1 MQYHRLRVIKVYVS
15 AYSVLRLINEVVQM
29 LKLSFENCTSLIE
42 CVNRYQYYLNVINE
56 EDKPFLD
63 WIFYSYV
70 ADNLEDDLWNAARG
84 Q

>member
-1 MQYHRLRVIKVYVS
+1 MT
-15 AYSVLRLINEVVQM
+15 
-29 LKLSFENCTSLIE
+29 KLSFENCTTLIE

-70 ADNLEDDLWNAARG
+70 ADNLEDDLWNATRG